1 MGLWRFSG
9 MIIYDLSL
17 EKQIVDED
25 GASVRMNTIPA
36 RKGLCARW
44 EVVKVIGVF
53 IGMGLGGWI
62 PGWRAHW
69 KHAGRIGSIT
79 LQPQYEYYDKKV
91 CSAFGSPR

>member
-17 EKQIVDED
+17 EKQIVGED

-62 PGWRAHW
+62 PGWHAHW
-69 KHAGRIGSIT
+69 KHAGT
-79 LQPQYEYYDKKV
+79 NWVYNP
-91 CSAFGSPR
+91 SAAT